1 MNYSLVIIGV
11 LIIVILYLL
20 YLYLFDTSNELK
32 DFVKIDQQVSV
43 DVNSPTSTRYAYG
56 IWIYVG
62 EWNSSKTK
70 PIYSH
75 GKTDIDD
82 GAGTITTSLH
92 GGELYLEQLTPT
104 LKYKDT
110 NGNEVSITDNFPIQK
125 WTHILVSVDNN
136 IGDFYLDGK
145 LVRSADMGTAATPS
159 ASKVTLGD
167 ISNTHIAKFTRWT
180 TPINPQAAYDVYM
193 KGNGQT
199 GMLPAYGIDISVF
212 KDNIEQSKFKLF

>member
-32 DFVKIDQQVSV
+32 DFVKIDQEVSV

-62 EWNSSKTK
+62 EWSSKSSK
-70 PIYSH
+70 KIYSH
-75 GKTDIDD
+75 GDD
-82 GAGTITTSLH
+82 GQ
-92 GGELYLEQLTPT
+92 GGELYLEALTPT

-110 NGNEVSITDNFPIQK
+110 NGNEVSITDNFPVQK

-145 LVRSADMGTAATPS
+145 LVRSADMGTVVTPS

-167 ISNTHIAKFTRWT
+167 ITNTHIAKFTRWT

>member
-1 MNYSLVIIGV
+1 MVIIGV

-32 DFVKIDQQVSV
+32 DFVKIDKQVSV
-43 DVNSPTSTRYAYG
+43 DVNSPSSTRYAYG

-62 EWNSSKTK
+62 EWNSSAIKT
-70 PIYSH
+70 IYSH
-75 GKTDIDD
+75 GDD
-82 GAGTITTSLH
+82 GQGNMN

-145 LVRSADMGTAATPS
+145 LVRSADMGTGATPS
-159 ASKVTLGD
+159 ASNVSLGA

>member
-1 MNYSLVIIGV
+1 MNYSMVIIGV

-32 DFVKIDQQVSV
+32 DFVKIDQEVSV

-62 EWNSSKTK
+62 EWSSKSSK
-70 PIYSH
+70 KIYSH
-75 GKTDIDD
+75 GDD
-82 GAGTITTSLH
+82 GQ
-92 GGELYLEQLTPT
+92 GGELYLEALTPT

-110 NGNEVSITDNFPIQK
+110 NGNEVSITDNFPVQK

-145 LVRSADMGTAATPS
+145 LVRSADMGTVVTPS
-159 ASKVTLGD
+159 ASKVTLGA

>member
-11 LIIVILYLL
+11 LIIVIIYLL
-20 YLYLFDTSNELK
+20 YLYIFDTSNELT

-62 EWNSSKTK
+62 EWSSKSSK
-70 PIYSH
+70 KIYSH
-75 GKTDIDD
+75 GDD
-82 GAGTITTSLH
+82 GQ
-92 GGELYLEQLTPT
+92 GGELYLEALTPT

>member
-11 LIIVILYLL
+11 LIVVILYLL

-32 DFVKIDQQVSV
+32 DFVKIDQPVSV

-62 EWNSSKTK
+62 EWNSSAIKT
-70 PIYSH
+70 IYSH
-75 GKTDIDD
+75 GDD
-82 GAGTITTSLH
+82 GQGNMN

-145 LVRSADMGTAATPS
+145 LVRSADMGAVATPS
-159 ASKVTLGD
+159 ASSVILGA

-199 GMLPAYGIDISVF
+199 GMLPEYGIDISVF

>member
-32 DFVKIDQQVSV
+32 DFVKIDQTASI

-62 EWNSSKTK
+62 EWNSSPNKT
-70 PIYSH
+70 IYSH
-75 GKTDIDD
+75 GDD
-82 GAGTITTSLH
+82 GQGKLL

-145 LVRSADMGTAATPS
+145 LVRSADMGTTATPT
-159 ASKVTLGD
+159 ASSVNLGT

>member
-32 DFVKIDQQVSV
+32 DFVKIDKQVSV
-43 DVNSPTSTRYAYG
+43 DVNSPSSTRYAYG

-62 EWNSSKTK
+62 EWNSSAIK

-75 GKTDIDD
+75 GDD
-82 GAGTITTSLH
+82 GQGNMN

-125 WTHILVSVDNN
+125 WTHILVSVDNT

-145 LVRSADMGTAATPS
+145 LVRSADMGTGATPS
-159 ASKVTLGD
+159 ASNVSLGA

>member
-1 MNYSLVIIGV
+1 MNYSMVIIGV

-32 DFVKIDQQVSV
+32 DFVKIDKQVSV
-43 DVNSPTSTRYAYG
+43 DVNSPSSTRYAYG

-62 EWNSSKTK
+62 EWNSSAIKT
-70 PIYSH
+70 IYSH
-75 GKTDIDD
+75 GDD
-82 GAGTITTSLH
+82 GQGNMN

-145 LVRSADMGTAATPS
+145 LVRSADMGTGATPS
-159 ASKVTLGD
+159 ASNVSLGA

>member
-1 MNYSLVIIGV
+1 MVIIGV

-32 DFVKIDQQVSV
+32 DFVKIDKQVSV
-43 DVNSPTSTRYAYG
+43 DVNSPSSTRYAYG

-62 EWNSSKTK
+62 EWNSSAIKT
-70 PIYSH
+70 IYSH
-75 GKTDIDD
+75 GGD
-82 GAGTITTSLH
+82 GQGNMN

-145 LVRSADMGTAATPS
+145 LVRSADMGTGATPS
-159 ASKVTLGD
+159 ASNVSLGA